1 MISDTNTPFV
11 RGPAEAACRKGWD
24 AFKNRDDAAAAEH
37 FRASLAISPHA
48 EAHYGLGL
56 VCGRLG
62 KTDEAAS
69 HLREA
74 LKLNPYMAEAH
85 GALGDLFM
93 EKRQGLPALENY
105 AQAVAADPSEER
117 WKTKLIDIARTLSVR
132 KMNDNL
138 KGVLLECLETPGIDL
153 TNMGRAWLS
162 IVTSAP
168 HFAALYKLSRHQDY
182 AAFKAAF
189 DKLPDYT
196 ALFDPFFLTGL
207 GLFIV
212 PEPAFERWAAHLRRR
227 LLDGVAANDMPF
239 PEEEREYIA
248 CALSR
253 YCFLTD
259 YIFSRTDEE
268 ERQIESLRAEI
279 ERTDAPPLSDLAV
292 YGCYDFLHGLK
303 NAKAIAAALPGGD
316 HVSQIPKSQIEDSF
330 AQEELRSAIPA
341 LTGIK
346 DTVSAAVQA
355 QYEEFPYPRWTA
367 LNKDMRDEEIEGPLT
382 GAGASILVAGCGTG
396 KEALELAH
404 VFPDARILAVDLS
417 LSSLSYA
424 VSKAREMAVE
434 NIEFRHGDIMEL
446 GTLDT
451 RFDYIASS
459 GVLHHMKDPVA
470 GWRVLTALLKPKG
483 LMRIALYSRPARAA
497 IIEARSVIAEKKIGS
512 DAASIRDFRQ
522 NAATHLKY
530 AALKNI
536 ENILDYY
543 SLPECRDLL
552 FHVQEHQFDLREIAK
567 ILDDLGL
574 DFLKFY
580 LPAEILEKYARRF
593 PNDPQGTSLENWAAW
608 EEKKPDTFIG
618 MYRFWCRKKN

>member
-1 MISDTNTPFV
+1 MISDINMPSAN
-11 RGPAEAACRKGWD
+11 GPAEAACRRGWE
-24 AFKNRDDAAAAEH
+24 AFKNRDDEAAAEQ
-37 FRASLAISPHA
+37 FKASLNIHPSA
-48 EAHYGLGL
+48 EAHYGAGL
-56 VCGRLG
+56 VCERQG
-62 KTDEAAS
+62 KADAAAT

-74 LKLNPYMAEAH
+74 LKLNPYMAEAY
-85 GALGDLFM
+85 GALGDLFVK
-93 EKRQGLPALENY
+93 KRQGLPALENY
-105 AQAVAADPSEER
+105 AQAVAADPSANR
-117 WKTKLIDIARTLSVR
+117 WKVKLIDIVQGLSVR
-132 KMNDNL
+132 RMNDNL
-138 KGVLLECLETPGIDL
+138 KSVLLECLETPGIDL

-162 IVTSAP
+162 IVTSDP

-189 DKLPDYT
+189 DKLPNYT

-212 PEPAFERWAAHLRRR
+212 PEPAFERWAMHLRRR
-227 LLDGVAANDMPF
+227 LLDSITADQSLF
-239 PEEEREYIA
+239 PEEEMEYIV

-259 YIFSRTDEE
+259 YIFPITAEE
-268 ERQIESLRAEI
+268 EKQIATLRAKI
-279 ERTDAPPLSDLAV
+279 EQTNTPSLSDLAL
-292 YGCYDFLHGLK
+292 YGCYDFLHRLN
-303 NAKAIAAALPGGD
+303 NARAIAPSLPGGD
-316 HVSQIPKSQIEDSF
+316 HVSQIPKSQIEDRI
-330 AQEELRSAIPA
+330 AQQDVRNAIPA
-341 LTGIK
+341 ITKIK
-346 DTVSAAVQA
+346 DQISAAVQA

-367 LNKDMRDEEIEGPLT
+367 LNKDIRDEEIEGPLT
-382 GAGASILVAGCGTG
+382 GTGASILIAGCGTG

-446 GTLDT
+446 GALDT

-459 GVLHHMKDPVA
+459 GVLHHMKDPAA
-470 GWRVLTALLKPKG
+470 GWRVITGLLKPKG

-497 IIEARSVIAEKKIGS
+497 IIEARHVIAEKGIGA
-512 DAASIRDFRQ
+512 DTESIRNFRQ

-536 ENILDYY
+536 ENFLDYY

-593 PNDPQGTSLENWAAW
+593 PNDPQGVNLENWSAW
-608 EEKKPDTFIG
+608 EEKKPDTFVG